1 MIREQ
6 LEGYT
11 WQSTSM
17 LAAALAPDGTV
28 LEANPALERL
38 AGEGVAGTAFETLI
52 QTAQRDAFA
61 RRLAAAESDWAGA
74 MFAFSGAEAEIAIDR
89 RVWLRR
95 VGETILLVAEPAVG
109 EQAHLVEKVLELND
123 ELVVAHR
130 ELVRQREELRTA
142 AHRIRNLEAISAA
155 GLINLR
161 LDDLLTEV
169 LRIIA
174 DAVGSERAVLLLLD
188 DDREVLVARAAVGLV
203 GVELDEI
210 RVPLGKGVSG
220 RIAQDNEP
228 RLIGDLSQV
237 EVHSAYLRESSLS
250 MAGVPLT
257 LDGEVI
263 GVLHVSSA
271 ERDRFG
277 EDDLGL
283 LVPAAERAALAIGR
297 ARILE
302 RERRIAETLQRS
314 LLPERLPT
322 IAGLELAARFR
333 PGAGVEV
340 GGDWYDAVPLPTG
353 ELAVVIGDV
362 AGKGLRAATLMGELR
377 AGLRA
382 YAIEGGG
389 PMDTLVR
396 LNRLALRSF
405 HMATVVLMHV
415 APDLGRLSF
424 GSAGHLPPLL
434 LAADGSTR
442 FLCDGASTPL
452 LALREDIEDGVAELA
467 PGDRVVL
474 YTDGLV
480 ERRREP
486 IDESL
491 ERLRSAAE
499 GFDGGVEALCDHL
512 LERLS
517 PPAGSPHDDIAIIAL
532 QRCP

>member
-1 MIREQ
+1 
-6 LEGYT
+6 
-11 WQSTSM
+11 
-17 LAAALAPDGTV
+17 
-28 LEANPALERL
+28 
-38 AGEGVAGTAFETLI
+38 
-52 QTAQRDAFA
+52 
-61 RRLAAAESDWAGA
+61 
-74 MFAFSGAEAEIAIDR
+74 
-89 RVWLRR
+89 
-95 VGETILLVAEPAVG
+95 
-109 EQAHLVEKVLELND
+109 VLELND

-130 ELVRQREELRTA
+130 ELVHQREELQIA
-142 AHRIRNLEAISAA
+142 ATRIRNLEAISAA
-155 GLINLR
+155 GLVNLR

-174 DAVGSERAVLLLLD
+174 EAVGSPRAVLLLLD
-188 DDREVLVARAAVGLV
+188 DAREVLVARAAVGLDDV
-203 GVELDEI
+203 VLDEI
-210 RVPLGKGVSG
+210 RVPVGAGVAG
-220 RIAQDNEP
+220 TIAQENRP
-228 RLIGDLSQV
+228 RVIPDLSEV
-237 EVHSAYLRESSLS
+237 EVHSAYLRESSRS

-257 LDGEVI
+257 LDGQVI
-263 GVLHVSSA
+263 GVLHVSSG
-271 ERDRFG
+271 ELDRFG

-297 ARILE
+297 ARIVE

-314 LLPERLPT
+314 LLPQTLPT
-322 IAGLELAARFR
+322 IAGLELAARFL

-340 GGDWYDAVPLPTG
+340 GGDWYDALPLPSG

-389 PMDTLVR
+389 PMATLVR

-415 APDLGRLSF
+415 APDLGRVTY

-434 LAADGSTR
+434 LGADGSAR
-442 FLCDGASTPL
+442 YLRDGASTPL
-452 LALREDIEDGVAELA
+452 LALREDVEDGVAA
-467 PGDRVVL
+467 VGPGDVVVL

-486 IDESL
+486 IDEGL
-491 ERLRSAAE
+491 ERLRTAAE
-499 GFDGGVEALCDHL
+499 GFDGDAEALCDHL
-512 LERLS
+512 LERLA

-532 QRCP
+532 RRSA